1 MGKKGKKKARS
12 GHKERRV
19 STASQRSVGEESIPT
34 TEAVND
40 GLSVVKERKVCAH
53 LDKGIDLVKVSSRIG
68 SIEGVRCED
77 CREGVVGRRAGKGRG
92 KHGKKKGGGSVDTKS
107 ENKAIWVC
115 LECGHFSC
123 GGIGL
128 PTTSQSH
135 AVWHARQNRHPL
147 AIQFENLQLC
157 WCFPCNMLIP
167 IEKLEENGEHK
178 DLLSDIVKLIKGRS
192 SQRASA
198 DVEDVRFG
206 SDSVTSELKSENTA
220 QTNFDG
226 KSGYVVRGLVNLGNT
241 CFFNSIMQNLL
252 AIDKL
257 REHFLDLDE
266 SVGPLTVSLKKVFA
280 ETSQEAGL
288 RNVINPRSLFGCICS
303 KVPQFRGYQQHDS
316 HELLRCLLD
325 GLCTEELSA
334 RKQNTW
340 ENGISK
346 NLGPTFVD
354 TIFGGQLS
362 STVSCLECGHS
373 STVFEPFLD
382 LSLPVPTKKP
392 LSKRAQSVSRAKKP
406 KLPPKRSA
414 RIRPKVNNKGADFV
428 ESESVPIL
436 TAGGASSCLVG
447 SSLPLSDEAGDALA
461 DPTLPESI
469 GLSTVAEKGSS
480 VLLNPLTT
488 EEFEKKPF
496 LKNVTNKEE
505 DSLDNL
511 TWLDFLE
518 PDPVT
523 DGHDTASKAND
534 TAVIHDS
541 GKKVAVQNDASLQ
554 DGIESSK
561 KVHSLCMVETSGS
574 SSNWDYSEPA
584 MLLDEHDMASKVNN
598 ASETQ
603 DYRGKDAVE
612 NDVFLQN
619 ISGPSA
625 QVCTLYMEPNLEVNS
640 AGNSFENELPLQVHG
655 SEILLLPYKN
665 ETSTSVEI
673 LGGEGEASLS
683 AVGCEPDVLDF
694 DGFGDLFN
702 EPDIAAGPNAEPL
715 SSNNNYQADEIAETA
730 SLVGN
735 ISETDPD
742 EVDDSDSPV
751 SIESC
756 LAYFI
761 KPELLSNEHAWHCEN
776 CSKVMQEQRMQ
787 SRKKKQKAPPKIQI
801 SGLEDR
807 IQSNPSSSTNDCP
820 CPGEVRSLS
829 NGDIRKDV
837 PSTSDER
844 LVSDNGKIDVNKS
857 EEGNDEINDAVAE
870 LSQSSSSYK
879 TCSQATIS
887 GEGSDSCSVNE
898 PSKAGC
904 DADELQQRK
913 LQLLPEGSDSEGSD
927 NEEMNSYSVKVKR
940 DATKRI
946 LINKAPTIL
955 TIHLKRFSQ
964 DARGR
969 LSKLNGHVNFR
980 ETIDLGPYMGISN
993 CTQEGAKGDNMC
1005 TKKMDECK
1013 FRLLGVVEH
1022 LGTMRGGHYVAYV
1035 RGKGN
1040 NRKAENE
1047 NEDVWYHASDA
1058 YVREATL
1065 EEVLRC
1071 EAYILFYEKM

>member
-12 GHKERRV
+12 GHKERQERRV

-303 KVPQFRGYQQHDS
+303 KAPQFRGYQQHDS

-461 DPTLPESI
+461 NPTLPESI
-469 GLSTVAEKGSS
+469 GLSAVAEKGSS

-505 DSLDNL
+505 DSLGNL

-603 DYRGKDAVE
+603 DYRGKDAAE
-612 NDVFLQN
+612 NGVFLQN

-640 AGNSFENELPLQVHG
+640 VGNSFENELPLQVHG

-844 LVSDNGKIDVNKS
+844 LVSDDGKIDVNKS

-980 ETIDLGPYMGISN
+980 ETIDLGPYMGIR
-993 CTQEGAKGDNMC
+993 C

-1047 NEDVWYHASDA
+1047 NEEDVWYHASDA